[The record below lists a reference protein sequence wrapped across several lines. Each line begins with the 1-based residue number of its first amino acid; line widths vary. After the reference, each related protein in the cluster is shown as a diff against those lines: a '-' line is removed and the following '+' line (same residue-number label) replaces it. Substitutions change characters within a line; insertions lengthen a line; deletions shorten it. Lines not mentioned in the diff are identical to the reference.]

1 MFQLHLQGL
10 VRKCNTFCI
19 YISSVCVS
27 LHNLSVSLLTMEPY
41 TIWKVSTIKDH
52 LWTDMVFPVV
62 TYICESWTI
71 KKAVSQRV
79 DAFELWCWRR
89 LLRAP
94 WTAKRSGQSM
104 LRELNPSS
112 CWKNWCWIWNSSI
125 LVMLCEQPTHW
136 KSPWCWE
143 RLRAGEEGVREWDG
157 WMSSPM

>member
-94 WTAKRSGQSM
+94 WTAGRSNQSV
-104 LRELNPSS
+104 LREINTEYSFEGL
-112 CWKNWCWIWNSSI
+112 
-125 LVMLCEQPTHW
+125 MLKLKLQHFGHLMKLIRKVPD
-136 KSPWCWE
+136 
-143 RLRAGEEGVREWDG
+143 AMID
-157 WMSSPM
+157 